1 MSRVLDRA
9 RLHYLELGLKEWL
22 KCPFARES
30 LKGFIQESIVNKT
43 IKAEASDNLDKPER
57 TLASIGF
64 ATMYKQILDERTK
77 R

>member
-22 KCPFARES
+22 KCPFAKES

-43 IKAEASDNLDKPER
+43 IKGDTLDNLDNPDR
-57 TLASIGF
+57 ILASSGF
-64 ATMYKQILDERTK
+64 GLMLKQIDADRVK
-77 R
+77 

>member
-9 RLHYLELGLKEWL
+9 RLHYLELGLREWI
-22 KCPFARES
+22 KCPFAKES

-43 IKAEASDNLDKPER
+43 IKAESSDILDNPER

-64 ATMYKQILDERTK
+64 GLMLKQIDAARVK
-77 R
+77 

>member
-22 KCPFARES
+22 KCPFAKES

-43 IKAEASDNLDKPER
+43 IKGDTLDNLDNPDR
-57 TLASIGF
+57 ILASIGF
-64 ATMYKQILDERTK
+64 GLMLKQIDADRGK
-77 R
+77 

>member
-22 KCPFARES
+22 KCPFAKES

-43 IKAEASDNLDKPER
+43 IKGDTLDNLDNPDR
-57 TLASIGF
+57 ILASIGF
-64 ATMYKQILDERTK
+64 GLMLKQIDADRVK
-77 R
+77 